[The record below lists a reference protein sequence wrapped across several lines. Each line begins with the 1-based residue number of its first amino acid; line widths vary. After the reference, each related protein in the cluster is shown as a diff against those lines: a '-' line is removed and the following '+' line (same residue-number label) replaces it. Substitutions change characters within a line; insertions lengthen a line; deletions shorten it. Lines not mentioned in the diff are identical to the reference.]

1 MLKVSPKGFRILT
14 KLQEVLELKRD
25 SVAMSIIKEMKSD
38 KLKIKI
44 FDSRKSMGKAA
55 AGEAAVKIKEL
66 LALKEE
72 INIIFAAAPSQNEFL
87 EELTADKGI
96 DWGRINAFH
105 MDEYI
110 GLGAAAPQGFGNFLR
125 DRIFGKVSF
134 KSVNYIDGN
143 APDIGKECERY
154 SKLLKL
160 YPADI
165 VCMGIGENG
174 HIAFVDPHVARFDDD
189 KLIKVVDL
197 DEKCRN
203 QQVHDGCFDRIEM
216 VPKSALTLTIPAL
229 MAPGYVFCMVPAKT
243 KAEAVFNTVNGKITE
258 SCPAS
263 ILRTH
268 DNAILYLDTDSASM
282 IL

>member
-1 MLKVSPKGFRILT
+1 
-14 KLQEVLELKRD
+14 
-25 SVAMSIIKEMKSD
+25 MSIIKEMKSD
-38 KLKIKI
+38 KLRVKIY
-44 FDSRKSMGKAA
+44 DSRESMGSKA
-55 AGEAAVKIKEL
+55 AGEAAAKIKEL
-66 LALKEE
+66 LAKNDE

-87 EELTADKGI
+87 EALITDKEI
-96 DWGRINAFH
+96 NWGKINAFH

-110 GLGAAAPQGFGNFLR
+110 GLEAAAPQGFGNFLK
-125 DRIFGKVSF
+125 DRIFGKVGF
-134 KSVNYIDGN
+134 KSVNYINGN
-143 APDIGKECERY
+143 APDVELECIRY
-154 SKLLKL
+154 SNLLKE

-189 KLIKVVDL
+189 KLIKVVGL

-203 QQVHDGCFDRIEM
+203 QQVHDGCFGSIEK
-216 VPKSALTLTIPAL
+216 VPKNALTLTIPAL
-229 MAPGYVFCMVPAKT
+229 MAPKYVFCMVPAKT
-243 KAEAVFNTVNGKITE
+243 KAEAVFNTVKGKITE

-268 DNAILYLDTDSASM
+268 DNAILYLDRDSGSM